1 MTAEELFNEANKL
14 FSEKNY
20 LGGLEVYKNIYLM
33 FPKNIRLYDEIKKKE
48 KKHKKTIYQTY
59 SQIEIDEFLK
69 SENPDHIS
77 RVINRLTNV
86 LNKKRNDILTIS
98 LLGNFYGL
106 NKEIKKAIYFQ
117 KLAIQMAPFENVF
130 YLNLSE
136 TFRKNDQLDEALSIL
151 YFSKILSP
159 KDFSIDHKLAKL
171 NTSLK
176 NFEKSDLMYSDLIKD
191 KNINKDIILSYCDN
205 LIKLK
210 KENEVITFIE
220 KLGKNHETDDVL
232 QSILG
237 LAYYKKKQFDL
248 AKSFLLNS
256 INLNRNNSNAFT
268 LLGDCYL
275 EVKDFENAKINYN
288 KSLQISPYNKM
299 ALNNLASLNFFK
311 GDLIEAE
318 RVYKLSLKHNEN
330 NYDAKYNLAQ
340 CQLAQSKF
348 LSGWRNFELRWLANQ
363 FHSPKLNKNI
373 PKFEINMEK
382 KNLLLWSEQGL
393 GDQILFLRFLKDL
406 EPFINNL
413 YINID
418 SRLHKIIKRAYPKI
432 KFLSK
437 NNFNKNYKI
446 NSQMPLGDLGSLFV
460 KDNSY
465 LIKNTNSYLS
475 SDPNLTKQLK
485 NNLKINNKYICGLS
499 WISKNDDIGANK
511 SVSLEIL
518 NPILSI
524 KNIYFL
530 DLQYND
536 TTDERDKF
544 YSKYGIKISK
554 IEEIDN
560 FNDLNGVTS
569 LIDICDFVITV
580 SNTNAHISGSL
591 GKETF
596 LLLPKGKG
604 KLWYWSS
611 LKNRSIWYNSIHII
625 KQSEIDIWN
634 DPIKKLKILIE
645 ERING

>member
-1 MTAEELFNEANKL
+1 MTAEELFNKANKL

-20 LGGLEVYKNIYLM
+20 LGGLEVYKNIFLM

-59 SQIEIDEFLK
+59 SKIEIEEFFK
-69 SENPDHIS
+69 SENPDHITK
-77 RVINRLTNV
+77 VINTLTNV
-86 LNKKRNDILTIS
+86 LNRKRNDILTIS

-106 NKEIKKAIYFQ
+106 NNEIKKAINFQ

-136 TFRKNDQLDEALSIL
+136 TFRKNDQLEEALSIL

-159 KDFSIDHKLAKL
+159 KDGLIDHKLAKL

-176 NFEKSDLMYSDLIKD
+176 NFKKSDLIYSDLIKD
-191 KNINKDIILSYCDN
+191 KNINRDIISSYCDN

-210 KENEVITFIE
+210 KENEVIEFIE
-220 KLGKNHETDDVL
+220 KVGKNYENDDVL

-237 LAYYKKKQFDL
+237 LAYYKKKQFDI

-256 INLNRNNSNAFT
+256 ISLNKDNSNAFN

-275 EVKDFENAKINYN
+275 EIKDFENAKINYN
-288 KSLQISPYNKM
+288 KSLQITPYNKM
-299 ALNNLASLNFFK
+299 ALNNLASLNFFN

-318 RVYKLSLKHNEN
+318 NTYKLSLKHNEN

-340 CQLAQSKF
+340 CQLAQSNF
-348 LSGWRNFELRWLANQ
+348 LSGWRNFEFRWLANQ
-363 FHSPKLNKNI
+363 FHSPKLKKNI

-393 GDQILFLRFLKDL
+393 GDQILFLRFLRDL
-406 EPFINNL
+406 EPFIKNL

-418 SRLHKIIKRAYPKI
+418 IRLHKIIKRAYPKI

-437 NNFNKNYKI
+437 NDFNKNYKI
-446 NSQMPLGDLGSLFV
+446 NAQMPLGDLGSLFV

-465 LIKNTNSYLS
+465 LTKNSNSYLS

-485 NNLKINNKYICGLS
+485 NNLKANNKYICGLS
-499 WISKNDDIGANK
+499 WISKNDDIGTNK
-511 SVSLEIL
+511 SISLEIL

-536 TTDERDKF
+536 TADERDKF
-544 YSKYGIKISK
+544 YNKYGIKINK

-569 LIDICDFVITV
+569 LIDMCDFIITV
-580 SNTNAHISGSL
+580 SNTNAHISGSI

-611 LKNRSIWYNSIHII
+611 LKNRSIWYKSIHII
-625 KQSEIDIWN
+625 QQNTIDLWD
-634 DPIKKLKILIE
+634 DPIKKLKKIIE
-645 ERING
+645 EKING